1 VKRYEALVIIKQ
13 TVREDQLKD
22 VIDKVSAEI
31 TAAGGKVE
39 TVQKMDRKPFSRIA
53 DRKQTAG
60 FYTNFIFEAPAP
72 AVAQLRHKLGQNED
86 VFRAIFTEAAPPSQQ
101 QPEALAAGKA

>member
-1 VKRYEALVIIKQ
+1 MKRYEALVIIKQ

-22 VIDKVSAEI
+22 VIDKVSADI

-60 FYTNFIFEAPAP
+60 FYTNFIFEAPAQ
-72 AVAQLRHKLGQNED
+72 AVATLRHKLGGQED
-86 VFRAIFTEAAPPSQQ
+86 VFRAIFTEAAPA
-101 QPEALAAGKA
+101 QPQEALAGKA

>member
-22 VIDKVSAEI
+22 VIDKVSSEI
-31 TAAGGKVE
+31 TSAGGKVE
-39 TVQKMDRKPFSRIA
+39 TVQKMDRKPFSRVA

-60 FYTNFIFEAPAP
+60 FYTNFIFEAPP
-72 AVAQLRHKLGQNED
+72 TVIGPLRHKLALNED
-86 VFRAIFTEAAPPSQQ
+86 IFRVIFTEAPAPV
-101 QPEALAAGKA
+101 EAATAGKA

>member
-1 VKRYEALVIIKQ
+1 MKRYEALVIIKQ

-22 VIDKVSAEI
+22 VIDKVSGEI

-39 TVQKMDRKPFSRIA
+39 TVQKMDRKPFSRVA

-60 FYTNFIFEAPAP
+60 FYTNFIFEAPTKVIAP
-72 AVAQLRHKLGQNED
+72 LRHKLALNED
-86 VFRAIFTEAAPPSQQ
+86 IFRAIFTDAAPAQPQQ
-101 QPEALAAGKA
+101 EVLAAGKA